1 MTGKRGNYYIRDASA
16 FEEARTKLIDG
27 KDRGV
32 RMSDMAW
39 RSGISRRTLNDI
51 LHHDRSGVCITR
63 PVLERIRDL
72 DIDEL
77 VEDEEGIEEALV
89 LRLLDGR
96 DDMSIPLGQK
106 KRYIQELYRRG
117 MQVGRIQRVTHAAWD
132 QVRNALK
139 EVR

>member
-1 MTGKRGNYYIRDASA
+1 MTKRGNYFIRDSHS
-16 FEEARTKLIDG
+16 FQEARGKLLDG
-27 KDRGV
+27 QSRGI

-39 RSGISRRTLNDI
+39 RSGVSRRTLNDI
-51 LHHDRSGVCITR
+51 VHRRKGDCITR
-63 PVLERIRDL
+63 PIFDRIRDL

-77 VEDEEGIEEALV
+77 VADEEEMDEALV

-96 DDMSIPLGQK
+96 DDMCIPLGHK
-106 KRYIQELYRRG
+106 RRYIQELYRRG
-117 MQVGRIQRVTHAAWD
+117 MRVGQIQRVTHAAWD